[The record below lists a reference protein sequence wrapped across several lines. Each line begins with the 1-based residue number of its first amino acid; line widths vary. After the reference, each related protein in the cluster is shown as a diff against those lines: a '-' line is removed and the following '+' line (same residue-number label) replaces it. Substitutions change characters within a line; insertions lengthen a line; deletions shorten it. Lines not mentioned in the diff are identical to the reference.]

1 MKKVKVIYNPSSG
14 RQNVKR
20 KIDTICSILMDNGYI
35 IGRFATKGK
44 NDAMSETIKTCGEDW
59 DILIACGGDGTINEV
74 ATGIIKGG
82 RKIPVAILATG
93 TVNDFA
99 TSMEL
104 PIGTREF
111 CDMIIKGKTIDV
123 DLGKANNKY
132 FVNVLAGGM
141 ITNVAHQVPI
151 EMKTLFGRTAYY
163 IAGIREVPKQMLNPF
178 HIKIESEEYTCEDEV
193 ILFLVTNTAS
203 IGGFKGLAP
212 QAQVEDGLLDCIII
226 KKVEIFDVIPVFVN
240 LLKGDITAH
249 PNVKHFKTKKIRI
262 ESKET
267 MQFDM
272 DGEYGGELPISLEVI
287 PSSFRIF
294 I

>member
-20 KIDTICSILMDNGYI
+20 KINAICNILMDNGYI
-35 IGRFATKGK
+35 IGRYATKGK
-44 NDAMSETIKTCGEDW
+44 DDAMNETIKACGEDW
-59 DILIACGGDGTINEV
+59 DILVACGGDGTINEI

-82 RKIPVAILATG
+82 RQIPVAIFATG

-99 TSMEL
+99 TSMNL
-104 PIGTREF
+104 PIAPKAFCNMIMREE
-111 CDMIIKGKTIDV
+111 IIDV
-123 DLGKANNKY
+123 DLGKANDGY
-132 FVNVLAGGM
+132 FVNVLAGGL
-141 ITNVAHQVPI
+141 ISDVAHQVPI

-163 IAGIREVPKQMLNPF
+163 IAGLREMPRQMLNPF
-178 HIKIESEEYTCEDEV
+178 HIKVESEEHTKEEEV
-193 ILFLVTNTAS
+193 ILFLVTNTSS

-212 QAQVEDGLLDCIII
+212 DAEVEDGLLDCIII
-226 KKVEIFDVIPVFVN
+226 RKVEILDVIPVFIS
-240 LLKGDITAH
+240 LLKGDITTN
-249 PNVKHFKTKKIRI
+249 PNVVHFKTKNLKI

-272 DGEYGGELPISLEVI
+272 DGEYGGKLPITLEVI
-287 PSSFRIF
+287 PGSFSIF

>member
-20 KIDTICSILMDNGYI
+20 KIDAICNILMDNGYI
-35 IGRFATKGK
+35 IGRYATKGK
-44 NDAMSETIKTCGEDW
+44 DDAMNETIKACSEDW
-59 DILIACGGDGTINEV
+59 DILVACGGDGTVNEI

-82 RKIPVAILATG
+82 RQIPVAIFATG

-99 TSMEL
+99 TSMKL
-104 PIGTREF
+104 PIGPKAF
-111 CDMIIKGKTIDV
+111 CNMIMKEEIIDV
-123 DLGKANNKY
+123 DLGKANDGY
-132 FVNVLAGGM
+132 FVNVLAGGL
-141 ITNVAHQVPI
+141 ISDVAHQVPV

-163 IAGIREVPKQMLNPF
+163 IAGLREMPRQMLNPF
-178 HIKIESEEYTCEDEV
+178 HIKVESEEHTKDEEV
-193 ILFLVTNTAS
+193 ILFLVTNTSS

-212 QAQVEDGLLDCIII
+212 DAEVEDGLLDCIII
-226 KKVEIFDVIPVFVN
+226 RKVEILDVIPVFIS
-240 LLKGDITAH
+240 LLKGDITTN
-249 PNVKHFKTKKIRI
+249 PNVVHFKTKNLKI

-272 DGEYGGELPISLEVI
+272 DGEYGGKLPITLEVI
-287 PSSFRIF
+287 PGSFSIF

>member
-1 MKKVKVIYNPSSG
+1 MERIKVIYNPSSG

-20 KIDTICSILMDNGYI
+20 KIDAICNILMDNGYI

-44 NDAMSETIKTCGEDW
+44 DDAMEETVKSCSEDW
-59 DILIACGGDGTINEV
+59 DIIIACGGDGTVNEV

-82 RKIPVAILATG
+82 RQIPVAIFATG

-99 TSMEL
+99 TSMKL
-104 PIGTREF
+104 PTGPKAFCQMIMRE
-111 CDMIIKGKTIDV
+111 DIIDV
-123 DLGKANNKY
+123 DLGKVNEGY
-132 FVNVLAGGM
+132 FVNVLAGGL
-141 ITNVAHQVPI
+141 ISDVAHQVPV

-163 IAGIREVPKQMLNPF
+163 MAGLREMPKQMLNPF
-178 HIKIESEEYTCEDEV
+178 HIKVESEEYTCEEEV
-193 ILFLVTNTAS
+193 ILFLVTNTSS

-212 QAQVEDGLLDCIII
+212 NAEVEDGLLDCIII
-226 KKVEIFDVIPVFVN
+226 RKVEILDVVPVFIS
-240 LLKGDITAH
+240 LLKGDITTNA
-249 PNVKHFKTKKIRI
+249 NVKHFKTKNLKI

-272 DGEYGGELPISLEVI
+272 DGEYGGELPITLEVI
-287 PSSFRIF
+287 PGSFSIF

>member
-1 MKKVKVIYNPSSG
+1 MKKIKVIYNPSSG
-14 RQNVKR
+14 RQNDRR
-20 KIDTICSILMDNGYI
+20 KIDIICNTLMDHGYI
-35 IGRFATKGK
+35 VGRFTTKK
-44 NDAMSETIKTCGEDW
+44 KYDAMNETIIACSEDW

-99 TSMEL
+99 TSMKI
-104 PIGTREF
+104 PTGPKAF
-111 CDMIIKGKTIDV
+111 CKMIMDENIIDV

-132 FVNVLAGGM
+132 FVNVLAGGI
-141 ITNVAHQVPI
+141 ITDVAHQVPA
-151 EMKTLFGRTAYY
+151 EMKALLGRTAYY
-163 IAGIREVPKQMLNPF
+163 IAGLKEVPKQMLNPF
-178 HIKIESEEYTCEDEV
+178 HIKIESEEYTAEDEI

-212 QAQVEDGLLDCIII
+212 NAQVEDGLLDCIII
-226 KKVEIFDVIPVFVN
+226 KKVEILDVIPVFVS
-240 LLKGDITAH
+240 LIKGDITAN
-249 PNVKHFKTKKIRI
+249 PNVIHFKTKKLKI

-272 DGEYGGELPISLEVI
+272 DGEYGGELPISLEVM
-287 PSSFRIF
+287 PASFRMF

>member
-20 KIDTICSILMDNGYI
+20 KIDSICNILMDNGYI

-44 NDAMSETIKTCGEDW
+44 NDAMEETIKSSKEDW
-59 DILIACGGDGTINEV
+59 DILIACGGDGTVNEV
-74 ATGIIKGG
+74 ATGIIKGE
-82 RKIPVAILATG
+82 RQIPVAIFATG

-99 TSMEL
+99 TSMKL
-104 PIGTREF
+104 PTSPKAF
-111 CDMIIKGKTIDV
+111 CEMIMKENIIDV
-123 DLGKANNKY
+123 DLGKVNDGY
-132 FVNVLAGGM
+132 FVNVLAGGL
-141 ITNVAHQVPI
+141 ISDVAHQVPV

-163 IAGIREVPKQMLNPF
+163 MAGLREMPKQMLNPF
-178 HIKIESEEYTCEDEV
+178 HIKVESEEYTCDEEV
-193 ILFLVTNTAS
+193 ILFLVTNTSS

-212 QAQVEDGLLDCIII
+212 DAEVEDGLLDCIII
-226 KKVEIFDVIPVFVN
+226 RKVEILDVVPVFIS
-240 LLKGDITAH
+240 LLKGDITTN
-249 PNVKHFKTKKIRI
+249 PNVKHFKTKNLKI

-272 DGEYGGELPISLEVI
+272 DGEYGGELPITLEVI
-287 PSSFRIF
+287 PGSFSIF

>member
-1 MKKVKVIYNPSSG
+1 MKKVKVIFNPTSG
-14 RQNVKR
+14 RQNDRR
-20 KIDTICSILMDNGYI
+20 KIDTICNILMDNGYI
-35 IGRFATKGK
+35 VGRFATQKK
-44 NDAMSETIKTCGEDW
+44 DDAMNETIKACSEDW
-59 DILIACGGDGTINEV
+59 DILVACGGDGTINEV

-99 TSMEL
+99 RSMKIPTS
-104 PIGTREF
+104 PKAF
-111 CDMIIKGKTIDV
+111 CKMIMNENIIDV

-132 FVNVLAGGM
+132 FINVLAGGI
-141 ITNVAHQVPI
+141 ITDVAHQVPA
-151 EMKTLFGRTAYY
+151 EMKALLGRTAYY
-163 IAGIREVPKQMLNPF
+163 IAGLKEVPKQMLNPF
-178 HIKIESEEYTCEDEV
+178 HINIKSEEYTGEDEI

-212 QAQVEDGLLDCIII
+212 SAQVEDGLLDCIII
-226 KKVEIFDVIPVFVN
+226 RKVEILDVIPVFIS
-240 LLKGDITAH
+240 LIKGDITAH
-249 PNVKHFKTKKIRI
+249 PNVIHFKTKKIEI

-287 PSSFRIF
+287 PGSFSMF